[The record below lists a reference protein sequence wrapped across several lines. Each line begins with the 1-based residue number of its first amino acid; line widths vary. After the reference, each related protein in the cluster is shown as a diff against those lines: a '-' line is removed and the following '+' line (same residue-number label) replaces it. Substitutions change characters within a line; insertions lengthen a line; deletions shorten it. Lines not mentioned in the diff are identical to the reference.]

1 MQRRSVHRFK
11 LTLRLPPHGRRRS
24 LAMELLRDTMPQ
36 GLASNDF
43 SSWVQILVYGDG
55 SCCYVEQHGDA
66 VHEESTADRFNS
78 AKQLQYIKN
87 DDGKKT
93 VFHHHHL
100 SLFFRSFPINISHLR
115 KYLSKCMWGL
125 SVSSKPI
132 TTFSLCSLS

>member
-11 LTLRLPPHGRRRS
+11 LTLTLPPHGRRRS

-43 SSWVQILVYGDG
+43 SSWDQILVYGDG
-55 SCCYVEQHGDA
+55 RCCYVEQHGDA

-87 DDGKKT
+87 DDRKKQPFIIIYLCSFAVSLLMFLT
-93 VFHHHHL
+93 YVRIYQSVCGVYPYRL
-100 SLFFRSFPINISHLR
+100 SL
-115 KYLSKCMWGL
+115 
-125 SVSSKPI
+125 
-132 TTFSLCSLS
+132 